1 LLFFQYTQKQKRK
14 KPRFQKNKKKKK
26 KKKNPFQKFLKIKKK
41 KNVRNSKQQ
50 ISYIKMKIFD
60 FIFLNCELA
69 QLSVQLSQSR
79 VVVKKEGL
87 WV

>member
-1 LLFFQYTQKQKRK
+1 
-14 KPRFQKNKKKKK
+14 
-26 KKKNPFQKFLKIKKK
+26 
-41 KNVRNSKQQ
+41 
-50 ISYIKMKIFD
+50 MKIFD